1 MTTFK
6 DVADTV
12 SDGVWGFR
20 PSRQV
25 KPVHFAN
32 GFVRTL
38 WGQAGSPALLR
49 KAAGGVMSGTT
60 RVSPE
65 AFIADA
71 RERLESADEA
81 TTVERVREL
90 RTALDLVLNQDRAF
104 FANGPYFS
112 PTLTHRAHST
122 TDPSDQKTGAFLAE
136 VLAAAEDRSVID
148 TLRRC
153 LDSGTDNVYLL
164 TAPLL
169 GDRGTGE
176 GPEASPEMVERVRN
190 SPPLRS
196 IQSAFATAVQY
207 EARLEKTMFLQRVVT
222 LGSFALFLHLI
233 NRAGASEP
241 SGHAA
246 GGEADEGCF
255 VPILLC
261 APQPAAEFREASR
274 ATFAAARRQVERAF
288 EEGLA
293 RELRNRGE
301 DQLSRE
307 EYLARAR
314 EWLPNLGQPGS
325 NGTKDA
331 KIWSRFSQDFDGL
344 LLSTDA
350 PAEAF
355 QRAAVRA
362 AFIAMREYGGGEDPE
377 GFGTS
382 IGRMAGL
389 VYPRREGRGEKYYL
403 PASQFL
409 DMLVVALLEPDE
421 EITVE
426 EFWRRAEQTFGVL
439 CGARGSAD
447 AARLAHRGIRQAS
460 PNHLT
465 GNARGILT
473 ELIRM
478 GHAREYADDI
488 AMIHAG
494 GHEE

>member
-6 DVADTV
+6 DVADRV
-12 SDGVWGFR
+12 SDEVWGFR

-38 WGQAGSPALLR
+38 WGQAGSPTLLR
-49 KAAGGVMSGTT
+49 KAAGGVRSATN
-60 RVSPE
+60 RVSTE
-65 AFIADA
+65 QFIADA
-71 RERLESADEA
+71 RERLDNHDEA
-81 TTVERVREL
+81 ASVEQVRAL

-104 FANGPYFS
+104 FANGPAWS

-122 TDPSDQKTGAFLAE
+122 TDPSDQRTGAFLAE
-136 VLAAAEDRSVID
+136 VLATAEDRSVID
-148 TLRRC
+148 ILRRC

-169 GDRGTGE
+169 GDRGAGE
-176 GPEASPEMVERVRN
+176 APQASPEMVERTRN
-190 SPPLRS
+190 SPPLRA
-196 IQSAFATAVQY
+196 IQSAFATAVRY

-233 NRAGASEP
+233 NRAGAD
-241 SGHAA
+241 AA
-246 GGEADEGCF
+246 GGEAEGRRF

-261 APQPAAEFREASR
+261 APQPAAELREASR
-274 ATFAAARRQVERAF
+274 ATFALARRQVERAF
-288 EEGLA
+288 DEGLA

-301 DQLSRE
+301 DHLSRE
-307 EYLARAR
+307 ECLARAR
-314 EWLPNLGQPGS
+314 EWLPNLGQTGRD
-325 NGTKDA
+325 GARDA
-331 KIWSRFSQDFDGL
+331 KIWNRFSQDFDGL
-344 LLSTDA
+344 LLGMGNPT
-350 PAEAF
+350 EAF
-355 QRAAVRA
+355 RRAAVRA
-362 AFIAMREYGGGEDPE
+362 AFVAMREYGGGEDPE

-389 VYPRREGRGEKYYL
+389 VYPRREGAGEKYYL
-403 PASQFL
+403 PAPQFL
-409 DMLVVALLEPDE
+409 DMLVVALIDPDD

-426 EFWRRAEQTFGVL
+426 EFWHRAERTFGIL
-439 CGARGSAD
+439 CGAGASVD
-447 AARLAHRGIRQAS
+447 AARLAHQGIRQAS
-460 PNHLT
+460 PHQLT
-465 GNARGILT
+465 GNARGILA

-488 AMIHAG
+488 AMIRAG